1 MQAHPLAIESFHQRR
16 HVAINCAV
24 IANYWE
30 KKRTI
35 TQPKTKGGNPL
46 HPLNENKTKTKWRRR
61 PRIGP
66 ISDQQLTSARSLERH
81 CATCHPPTPTA
92 TPTLF
97 LSPFGAADQSAAPE
111 CGRRLIREVLAFFLF
126 FSFRFNGAKRGRPRH
141 NGRTKKQ
148 NSIEIKK

>member
-46 HPLNENKTKTKWRRR
+46 HPLNENKNENKMAPTTEDWTNQR
-61 PRIGP
+61 PATDLGP
-66 ISDQQLTSARSLERH
+66 FIRTPL
-81 CATCHPPTPTA
+81 CHLPPTP
-92 TPTLF
+92 PHGHPHPLPC
-97 LSPFGAADQSAAPE
+97 PFGAADQSAAPE

-126 FSFRFNGAKRGRPRH
+126 FHSVSMARKEGVLDTMAEQKNKIPS
-141 NGRTKKQ
+141 K
-148 NSIEIKK
+148 

>member
-46 HPLNENKTKTKWRRR
+46 HPLNENKNENKMAPTTEDWTNQRPATDLGPFIRTPLCHLPPTHPHGHPHPLSFPIRRRR
-61 PRIGP
+61 P
-66 ISDQQLTSARSLERH
+66 ISGARMR
-81 CATCHPPTPTA
+81 TA
-92 TPTLF
+92 FDPRSPRLF
-97 LSPFGAADQSAAPE
+97 PFFHSVSMARKEG
-111 CGRRLIREVLAFFLF
+111 VLDTMAEQKNKIP
-126 FSFRFNGAKRGRPRH
+126 SK
-141 NGRTKKQ
+141 
-148 NSIEIKK
+148 